1 MYRPAS
7 NKSVQNIHRVEK
19 FSIAQARW
27 KFSRIRRVSFTESSR
42 FLEND
47 SSARYTCDEWRSRCA
62 TRVHEPRLVTETG
75 HRGER
80 RKASRGS
87 EECRKEGTYVRTMS
101 GRCLWLKSFTEWS
114 SDCDTGKQREG
125 RGEREA
131 WRKNTRIL
139 RRTSAK
145 CSGGYENRS
154 VYETTVA
161 RLTDDCRASGGV
173 ATLRG
178 QRVTRGA
185 ITKVLSL
192 TAPELAPFPSLCLS
206 LSRTLLH
213 FPLPLSLFL
222 SLAPFLFVQ
231 FRRYDRS
238 LERED
243 RKEVCTLWSSGVTLA
258 ERRVN
263 RRETEKRRETERE
276 KLGSSSRRRR
286 HTASLC
292 ARLRL
297 GTLASLFVY
306 WSSPL
311 RTSMHI
317 HSTVTHTYE
326 VYKDG
331 VV

>member
-114 SDCDTGKQREG
+114 SGCDTGKQREG

-206 LSRTLLH
+206 LARTLLH

-243 RKEVCTLWSSGVTLA
+243 RKEVCTHCDLPVWRWPKEELTEEKQRKGEKQKERSWSRA
-258 ERRVN
+258 RDADAI
-263 RRETEKRRETERE
+263 
-276 KLGSSSRRRR
+276 RRR
-286 HTASLC
+286 SVPGC
-292 ARLRL
+292 A
-297 GTLASLFVY
+297 
-306 WSSPL
+306 
-311 RTSMHI
+311 
-317 HSTVTHTYE
+317 
-326 VYKDG
+326 
-331 VV
+331 

>member
-1 MYRPAS
+1 MYKPAS

-101 GRCLWLKSFTEWS
+101 MVEKFYRVVFWLRHRKT
-114 SDCDTGKQREG
+114 EG
-125 RGEREA
+125 RKRRERGVEEEYADPSKDEREVQRRL
-131 WRKNTRIL
+131 RKPV
-139 RRTSAK
+139 
-145 CSGGYENRS
+145 S
-154 VYETTVA
+154 V
-161 RLTDDCRASGGV
+161 RDN
-173 ATLRG
+173 
-178 QRVTRGA
+178 RGA
-185 ITKVLSL
+185 SDWRLSGVWRRRDAPRAARHSRRDNESSLPYCSWACSLSL
-192 TAPELAPFPSLCLS
+192 PLS
-206 LSRTLLH
+206 LSRAHTSP
-213 FPLPLSLFL
+213 FPSPLILISLSRTFSLRPVPSVWSFL
-222 SLAPFLFVQ
+222 RARGSQ
-231 FRRYDRS
+231 RS
-238 LERED
+238 
-243 RKEVCTLWSSGVTLA
+243 VYTLWSSGVTLA

-263 RRETEKRRETERE
+263 RRETEKGRETERE